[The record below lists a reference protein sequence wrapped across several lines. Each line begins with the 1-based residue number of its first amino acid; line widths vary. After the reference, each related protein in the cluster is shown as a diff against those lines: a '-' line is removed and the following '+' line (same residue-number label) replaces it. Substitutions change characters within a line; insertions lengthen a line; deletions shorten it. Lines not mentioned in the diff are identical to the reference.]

1 MRARSAVAA
10 LLLLGAALPTTAA
23 ASPGSFPSGSNAAEL
38 VRNFWDLVGQGDP
51 RHDVTTRAA
60 RRDDESAELAHPVS
74 GTSCWEMLRM
84 RPPAIQQATRDE
96 PP

>member
-38 VRNFWDLVGQGDP
+38 VRNFWDFVAQGDDEP
-51 RHDVTTRAA
+51 LLQSVTEPLGGRVSVL
-60 RRDDESAELAHPVS
+60 RGPLEPVS
-74 GTSCWEMLRM
+74 VT
-84 RPPAIQQATRDE
+84 
-96 PP
+96 